1 MPKLK
6 RSAIAIFIVIGLLA
20 GSGVAWA
27 ADEADDEADEI
38 VEVGQVADTLF
49 TFGYDLIDRMFVFN
63 LSALDGSLE
72 CPLVEGA
79 PGVESSDTEC
89 GTSGLEVSG
98 PNGQVNH
105 GMFMKL
111 INSLWQGPGRGC
123 VVRHLAQS
131 DLGRGDQQVKPGD
144 TSDADLEEPAVIDLT
159 TVETRCLNPNKSA
172 PDDITGKPESAGRP
186 DTAGKSDVV
195 GKPDHADRPGN
206 SGSAPGHNK

>member
-6 RSAIAIFIVIGLLA
+6 RAAFTTFVVIGLLA
-20 GSGVAWA
+20 GSGVAA
-27 ADEADDEADEI
+27 AADDEADEI
-38 VEVGQVADTLF
+38 LEVGQVVDTLF
-49 TFGYDLIDRMFVFN
+49 SFGYDLINRMFVFN
-63 LSALDGSLE
+63 LSALDGSLD

-105 GMFMKL
+105 GMFVKL
-111 INSLWQGPGRGC
+111 FNSLWQGPGRGC

-131 DLGRGDQQVKPGD
+131 ELGKGDQQVKPGD
-144 TSDADLEEPAVIDLT
+144 TSDADLEEPGVIDLT
-159 TVETRCLNPNKSA
+159 TVETHCLNPNKSTLE
-172 PDDITGKPESAGRP
+172 DITGKPESAGKP
-186 DTAGKSDVV
+186 DTAGKHDPA
-195 GKPDHADRPGN
+195 GKPDHTDGPGN

>member
-6 RSAIAIFIVIGLLA
+6 RSAFATFIVIGLLA

-27 ADEADDEADEI
+27 ADDEADEI
-38 VEVGQVADTLF
+38 VELGQVADTLF
-49 TFGYDLIDRMFVFN
+49 SFGYDLINRMFVFN
-63 LSALDGSLE
+63 LSALDGSLD
-72 CPLVEGA
+72 CPLVEGT

-111 INSLWQGPGRGC
+111 FNSLWQGQGRGC
-123 VVRHLAQS
+123 VIRHLAQS
-131 DLGRGDQQVKPGD
+131 DLGKDDQQVKPGD
-144 TSDADLEEPAVIDLT
+144 TSDADLTAPGVVDLT
-159 TVETRCLNPNKSA
+159 TVETRCLNPDKSS
-172 PDDITGKPESAGRP
+172 PDDISGKPESAGKP
-186 DTAGKSDVV
+186 DTAGKHDPA
-195 GKPDHADRPGN
+195 GKPDHTDGPGN